1 VFEREPVPDGRPIIH
16 DVHCVAIRAELT
28 EQAVHQVGIV
38 SEGVSELRVIRRC
51 ALAKSRIVR
60 RDGMVAVSQ
69 GRDQITEHVRGG
81 REAVQQ
87 KHDWSARGARLAV
100 EDVNAIDLD
109 RVIVNRRRH
118 SLDGGV

>member
-1 VFEREPVPDGRPIIH
+1 
-16 DVHCVAIRAELT
+16 
-28 EQAVHQVGIV
+28 
-38 SEGVSELRVIRRC
+38 
-51 ALAKSRIVR
+51 
-60 RDGMVAVSQ
+60 M
-69 GRDQITEHVRGG
+69 
-81 REAVQQ
+81 QQ